1 MYVRT
6 YVCTHTSREHL
17 QLYILKGD
25 VPSCYLSEYKQ
36 RHGNPYK
43 GAYLWDNFPL
53 SKKLVSLAL
62 ETIVKPLTSQ
72 TALTQHS
79 NSHLH
84 EAAISL

>member
-1 MYVRT
+1 MSCMYVRT

-36 RHGNPYK
+36 RQGNPYK
-43 GAYLWDNFPL
+43 GAYLWDKFPL

-62 ETIVKPLTSQ
+62 
-72 TALTQHS
+72 
-79 NSHLH
+79 
-84 EAAISL
+84 

>member
-6 YVCTHTSREHL
+6 YVYTHTSEEHL

-43 GAYLWDNFPL
+43 GAYLWDKFPP
-53 SKKLVSLAL
+53 SRKIVSFAL
-62 ETIVKPLTSQ
+62 WAIVIPQ
-72 TALTQHS
+72 
-79 NSHLH
+79 
-84 EAAISL
+84 